1 MEQRYSQRVPLD
13 NPIRVSLQRIGQ
25 KEGEKTMLGDL
36 SLDGSFFL
44 VDHDWDIGTELDV
57 EIEVPVG
64 KKGPTEKLHMRG
76 TVARS
81 EKVGQKTGI
90 GVNFRVRSSDSQ

>member
-1 MEQRYSQRVPLD
+1 MEH
-13 NPIRVSLQRIGQ
+13 PIRVSLQRVGQ
-25 KEGEKTMLGDL
+25 TEGEKTTLGDL
-36 SLDGSFFL
+36 SLDGSFSL
-44 VDHDWDIGTELDV
+44 VGHDWDIGTEQDV

-81 EKVGQKTGI
+81 EKGGGKTGI
-90 GVNFRVRSSDSQ
+90 GVSFRARASTSDTSDTSE